1 MSMKKREDDESQEM
15 VSLNQEL
22 FSIEAGD
29 LVVEE
34 LEQRLELAIAAAFT
48 CGTFTCGSF
57 SNCNTFGCAS
67 FGTKN

>member
-1 MSMKKREDDESQEM
+1 MKKKEDDESQEM

-22 FSIEAGD
+22 FSLEAGD

-34 LEQRLELAIAAAFT
+34 LERRLELAIGAAFT

-57 SNCNTFGCAS
+57 SNCNTFGCAN
-67 FGTKN
+67 FGTKG